1 MKQTELSMMLPDMLP
16 RLRSFAMRIT
26 GNRHDA
32 EELVQRACVRAL
44 ERAHQLRSDTSPLSW
59 VFSIIHSIW
68 LNELRQRNHR
78 DRLLLDWND
87 ALMETVADPRATSET
102 GLAVRQ
108 IIDAVARLPEPQ
120 RIALLLVSI
129 DGFSYQ
135 EAADTLD
142 IPVGTIMSRI
152 SRARKAIRMAFDEPR
167 TSRMQAE
174 DFVDTETCG

>member
-1 MKQTELSMMLPDMLP
+1 M
-16 RLRSFAMRIT
+16 
-26 GNRHDA
+26 
-32 EELVQRACVRAL
+32 
-44 ERAHQLRSDTSPLSW
+44 
-59 VFSIIHSIW
+59 
-68 LNELRQRNHR
+68 RQRNHR

-152 SRARKAIRMAFDEPR
+152 SRARKAIRTAFDEPGE
-167 TSRMQAE
+167 SRMPAE
-174 DFVDTETCG
+174 SFVDTETCG

>member
-16 RLRSFAMRIT
+16 RFRSFSMRLT
-26 GNRHDA
+26 GNRYDA
-32 EELVQRACVRAL
+32 EELVQRACIRAL
-44 ERAHQLRSDTSPLSW
+44 ERAHQLRSDTSPVSW

-78 DRLLLDWND
+78 ERLLLEWSD
-87 ALMETVADPRATSET
+87 ALLETVADPRSTSET

-108 IIDAVARLPEPQ
+108 IVDAVERLPESQ

-135 EAADTLD
+135 EAAATLD

-152 SRARKAIRMAFDEPR
+152 SRARKAIRMALDASGA
-167 TSRMQAE
+167 SRMQPGNVLEIA
-174 DFVDTETCG
+174 TRG